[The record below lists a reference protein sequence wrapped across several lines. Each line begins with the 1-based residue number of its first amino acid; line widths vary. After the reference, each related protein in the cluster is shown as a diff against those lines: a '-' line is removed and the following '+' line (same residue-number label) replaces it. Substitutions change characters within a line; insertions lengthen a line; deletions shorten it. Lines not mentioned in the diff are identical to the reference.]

1 MAAAFE
7 QLLLPERKVNWR
19 ALGTSFVGQCL
30 LLLLLVEAGILQ
42 PERLVVA
49 RQHLTYTP
57 LVEKTRAAEKIPP
70 QPRMR
75 LLPPPT
81 MKARLV
87 VPREMEA
94 PAPQTAALVAPK
106 VVFAAPKS
114 APQLVRAG
122 GAMPAIV
129 HTGSFAGSSATPT
142 LVHSAE
148 KVQTGGFGDPNG
160 VPAQGK
166 SGQGRLVMAK
176 LGSFEMPEGAGNG
189 NGTGGAH
196 GVRGTVASAG
206 FGSGVATPGN
216 GDGRSRG
223 RGSVRA
229 GGFGDAAVQS
239 AAPQPRTVL
248 NAPATT
254 PVQIL
259 SKPKPVY
266 TEEARSLGLQGEVLV
281 QVLFAA
287 DGQAHVLRVVQGLG
301 HGLDEAAVNAA
312 SQIRFKPAQQ
322 SARPVDSTAVVH
334 VVFQL
339 AY

>member
-1 MAAAFE
+1 MSAAFE

-19 ALGTSFVGQCL
+19 ALGSSFLGQCL
-30 LLLLLVEAGILQ
+30 LLFLLVEAGILQ
-42 PERLVVA
+42 PEPLVVA
-49 RQHLTYTP
+49 TQHLTYTP
-57 LVEKTRAAEKIPP
+57 LVEKTRPAEKMAP
-70 QPRMR
+70 QPRTR
-75 LLPPPT
+75 LLPAPA

-87 VPREMEA
+87 VPHQVEA
-94 PAPQTAALVAPK
+94 DAPKTATLIAPK
-106 VVFAAPKS
+106 VVFAAPKLTP
-114 APQLVRAG
+114 ALVRAG
-122 GAMPAIV
+122 GAMPAVV

-142 LVHSAE
+142 VVRPAE

-166 SGQGRLVMAK
+166 GGQGRLVMAK
-176 LGSFEMPEGAGNG
+176 LGSFDMPEGAGNG

-206 FGSGVATPGN
+206 FGSSVATPGT
-216 GDGRSRG
+216 GDGRSSG

-239 AAPQPRTVL
+239 AAPPRTL
-248 NAPATT
+248 LSAPATT
-254 PVQIL
+254 PVEIL

-266 TEEARSLGLQGEVLV
+266 TEEARRLGLQGEVLV

-287 DGQAHVLRVVQGLG
+287 NGQAHVLRVVQGLG
-301 HGLDEAAVNAA
+301 HGLDQAAVNAA

-322 SARPVDSTAVVH
+322 SGRPADSTAIVH